1 MLRSILLALALLAG
15 PAADAAEPRSAFG
28 GHREAAEFGLRVV
41 LGTPL
46 GTTDPARDC
55 VQMLGGGQRAE
66 QAARGSAGRA
76 VEGEFARFIER
87 GYRDAA
93 QFCLMSAHL
102 ACRSA
107 EAGARGTWPS
117 PEHCATVRS
126 LRARYG
132 S

>member
-1 MLRSILLALALLAG
+1 MLRSITLALALLAA
-15 PAADAAEPRSAFG
+15 PAAGAADPRSAFG
-28 GHREAAEFGLRVV
+28 AHREAAEFGLRVV

-66 QAARGSAGRA
+66 QAARGSAGPA
-76 VEGEFARFIER
+76 EAELVRFIER